1 MSNYSGIELVKKLC
15 EIYGPTGFEY
25 KVAEFIK
32 EQTEGLCEYIPD
44 RMGNL
49 VCLVKG
55 GGEGYDSESPTKIMI
70 SAHMDEVGFI
80 VQSIEED
87 GSVKFILDGGIDSK
101 VLAGR
106 SVVLFNEEN
115 TVKGVIDSKAI
126 HSLSPEERKEALTPD
141 KLYINVGATNAEQ
154 VTALIDVGDYGTFD
168 SDFVIFGEN
177 GKMMKSKAID
187 DRLGCAAMIEIMRK
201 LSEDG
206 ITLPYD
212 VYFAFT
218 VREEIGNSGA
228 QTVAQTVRPHYAI
241 VLETT
246 AIADIAGVPKNS
258 RVGEVGEGGVISL
271 MDRSTI
277 YDRDFVDLA
286 FSVAKEQGIK
296 AQVKRYVSGGN
307 DAGHIHKSGSGVR
320 SLAIS
325 APTRYLH
332 SACCVA
338 GCDDYFAIRDL
349 VLAIIA
355 DNRLT
360 K

>member
-1 MSNYSGIELVKKLC
+1 MSKYKGIELIKKLC

-32 EQTEGLCEYIPD
+32 EQTEGICEYLDD

-55 GGEGYDSESPTKIMI
+55 GGEGYCEEKPTKIMI

-80 VQSIEED
+80 ISSID
-87 GSVKFILDGGIDSK
+87 GDGYVHFILDGGIDPK

-115 TVKGVIDSKAI
+115 IIKCVIDSKAI
-126 HSLSPEERKEALTPD
+126 HSLTPEERKEALPAD
-141 KLYINVGATNAEQ
+141 KLYINVGATKAED
-154 VTALIDVGDYGTFD
+154 VTKYVDVGDYGTFE
-168 SDFVIFGEN
+168 SDFVLFGEN
-177 GKMMKSKAID
+177 NKMMKSKAID
-187 DRLGCAAMIEIMRK
+187 DRLGCAAMIEIMRE
-201 LSEDG
+201 LSEG
-206 ITLPYD
+206 GEKLPYD
-212 VYFAFT
+212 LYFAFT

-228 QTVAQTVRPHYAI
+228 QTVAQTVCPDYSI

-258 RVGEVGEGGVISL
+258 RVGDVGEGGVISL

-277 YDRDFVDLA
+277 YDKEFVGLA
-286 FSVAKEQGIK
+286 LDIAKEKNIK

-307 DAGHIHKSGSGVR
+307 DAGHIHKSGSGVKA
-320 SLAIS
+320 LAIS

-338 GCDDYFAIRDL
+338 SCDDYFAIKDIL
-349 VLAIIA
+349 SEIIKS
-355 DNRLT
+355 R
-360 K
+360 KI